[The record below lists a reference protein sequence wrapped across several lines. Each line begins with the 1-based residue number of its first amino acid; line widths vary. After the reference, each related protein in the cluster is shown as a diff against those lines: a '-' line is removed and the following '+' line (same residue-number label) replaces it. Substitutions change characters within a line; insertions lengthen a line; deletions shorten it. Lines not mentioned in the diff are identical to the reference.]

1 MMKMSNK
8 AKTYLLILVFVALA
22 FSYYYWSSHRN
33 YKMDIIG
40 TIIDIPSELD
50 ESVAI
55 HIKEDLIPGV
65 AQAYGEAMVFIS
77 EQTTIYLDNKEINFS
92 SSPFQMGMRVEVKFT
107 GPVAE
112 SYPVQ
117 AEAKFIR
124 ILTSPQN

>member
-1 MMKMSNK
+1 MMKMSK
-8 AKTYLLILVFVALA
+8 KTKTYLLILVFIALA
-22 FSYYYWSSHRN
+22 FSYFYWRSHRN
-33 YKMDIIG
+33 YKMDITG

-65 AQAYGEAMVFIS
+65 PKSYGEAMVFIS
-77 EQTTIYLDNKEINFS
+77 DQTTIYLGNKEISLTS
-92 SSPFQMGMRVEVKFT
+92 SLFKTGMRVEVKFT

-124 ILTSPQN
+124 ILTSP

>member
-1 MMKMSNK
+1 MKMSK
-8 AKTYLLILVFVALA
+8 KSKTYLLILVFMALA

-33 YKMDIIG
+33 YQMDIIG

-50 ESVAI
+50 ESTAI
-55 HIKEDLIPGV
+55 RIKEDLIPDV
-65 AQAYGEAMVFIS
+65 PQTYGEAMVFIS
-77 EQTTIYLDNKEINFS
+77 KKTTIYVDNKEIS
-92 SSPFQMGMRVEVKFT
+92 LSPSLFKTGMRIEVKFT

-124 ILTSPQN
+124 ILTSP